1 MKQDKYFI
9 ASSVR
14 LMRFLYSLGFDKT
27 SFINKNHIEN
37 WKFKH
42 SEKLQEALDF
52 YFYMR
57 KELKGV
63 NENEKQS
70 KKKTRSQCNIS

>member
-1 MKQDKYFI
+1 MSQEKYFI

-14 LMRFLYSLGFDKT
+14 MMRFLYSLGFDKT
-27 SFINKNHIEN
+27 SFINRKGIEN
-37 WKFKH
+37 WKFRH
-42 SEKLQEALDF
+42 SNKLQEALNF

-63 NENEKQS
+63 NENEQ
-70 KKKTRSQCNIS
+70 